1 MEYRSIEVND
11 GSLAY
16 AEYEGSKGVII
27 GVHGLTGNSKQ
38 LHYYAELL
46 KGDYRFISV
55 DLRGRGNSSAAV
67 ESTGIEQH
75 TQDIIALIDALNIQ
89 NPILM
94 GYSMG
99 GFIMANVASK
109 RDDVKGVILLDGAA
123 TCTDHQRKI
132 VEPSLGRISKHYES
146 AEAYLEEI
154 KKIYNNLGVVWDEH
168 MESVGRYEIA
178 EVDGHWENKSDETK
192 IRQDFQ
198 SFYDYKPAEVFAQVE
213 CPVLLVHSTGGIG
226 AMPALFLAESYIE
239 TQQYAK
245 NIHKITTDSN
255 HYTLVFEE
263 RSDVNPT
270 IKDFV
275 NII

>member
-1 MEYRSIEVND
+1 MEYRSIEIN
-11 GSLAY
+11 GGTLAY

-46 KGDYRFISV
+46 KGDYRFISI
-55 DLRGRGNSSAAV
+55 DLRGRGNSSAAT
-67 ESTGIEQH
+67 ENTGIEQH
-75 TQDIIALIDALNIQ
+75 TQDIIALIDALNIE

-99 GFIMANVASK
+99 GFIMAKVASK
-109 RDDVKGVILLDGAA
+109 RDDVKGVIILDGAA
-123 TCTDHQRKI
+123 TCTDHQRQI

-154 KKIYNNLGVVWDEH
+154 KKIYSNLGVVWDDH
-168 MESVGRYEIA
+168 MESVGRYEIT
-178 EVDGHWENKSDETK
+178 EVDGHWENKSDEAK

-198 SFYDYKPAEVFAQVE
+198 SFYDYKPAEVFANVE
-213 CPVLLVHSTGGIG
+213 CPVLLVHSTGVIG
-226 AMPALFLAESYIE
+226 AMPALFLAESYND

-255 HYTLVFEE
+255 HYTLVFEK

-275 NII
+275 KKL

>member
-1 MEYRSIEVND
+1 MEYRSIEVN
-11 GSLAY
+11 GGTLAY
-16 AEYEGSKGVII
+16 ADYEGTKGVII
-27 GVHGLTGNSKQ
+27 GVHGLTGNNKQ

-55 DLRGRGNSSAAV
+55 DLRGRGNSSAAT
-67 ESTGIEQH
+67 ENTGIEQH
-75 TQDIIALIDALNIQ
+75 TKDIISLIDALNIQ

-109 RDDVKGVILLDGAA
+109 RGDVKGVILLDGAA
-123 TCTDHQRKI
+123 TCTDHQRQI
-132 VEPSLGRISKHYES
+132 VEPSLGRISKRYET
-146 AEAYLEEI
+146 AESYLEEI
-154 KKIYNNLGVVWDEH
+154 KRIYSNLGVVWDEH

-198 SFYDYKPAEVFAQVE
+198 SFYDYKPAEVFAGVE

-245 NIHKITTDSN
+245 IFIKSQQIVITIHLFSRNVAI
-255 HYTLVFEE
+255 
-263 RSDVNPT
+263 
-270 IKDFV
+270 
-275 NII
+275 

>member
-1 MEYRSIEVND
+1 MEYRSIEVN
-11 GSLAY
+11 GGTLAY
-16 AEYEGSKGVII
+16 ADYEGSKGVII
-27 GVHGLTGNSKQ
+27 GVHGLTGNNKQ

-46 KGDYRFISV
+46 KDDYRFISV
-55 DLRGRGNSSAAV
+55 DLRGRGNSSSAT
-67 ESTGIEQH
+67 ENTGIEQH
-75 TQDIIALIDALNIQ
+75 TQDIIALIDTLNIQ

-123 TCTDHQRKI
+123 TCTDHQRQI

-146 AEAYLEEI
+146 AEGYLEEL
-154 KKIYNNLGVVWDEH
+154 KKIYSNLGVVWDEH

-178 EVDGHWENKSDETK
+178 EVDGHWENKSDEAK

-198 SFYDYKPAEVFAQVE
+198 SFYNYKPADIFTNVE

-226 AMPALFLAESYIE
+226 TMPALFLAESYIE

-245 NIHKITTDSN
+245 NIHKITSNSN

-263 RSDVNPT
+263 RSDINPI
-270 IKDFV
+270 IKDF
-275 NII
+275 IRKL

>member
-1 MEYRSIEVND
+1 MEYRSIEVN
-11 GSLAY
+11 GGTLAY
-16 AEYEGSKGVII
+16 ADYEGSKGVII
-27 GVHGLTGNSKQ
+27 AVHGLTGNNKQ

-46 KGDYRFISV
+46 KDDYQFISV
-55 DLRGRGNSSAAV
+55 DLRGRGSSSTAP
-67 ESTGIEQH
+67 ENTGIEQH

-109 RDDVKGVILLDGAA
+109 RKDVKGVILLDGAA
-123 TCTDHQRKI
+123 NCTDHQRQI
-132 VEPSLGRISKHYES
+132 VEPSLGRISKHYDN

-154 KKIYNNLGVVWDEH
+154 KKIYSNLGVVWDDH

-198 SFYDYKPAEVFAQVE
+198 SFYDYKPAEVFAEVE

-245 NIHKITTDSN
+245 NIHKITSDSN

-263 RSDVNPT
+263 RKDVNPT
-270 IKDFV
+270 IKDFLKRL
-275 NII
+275 